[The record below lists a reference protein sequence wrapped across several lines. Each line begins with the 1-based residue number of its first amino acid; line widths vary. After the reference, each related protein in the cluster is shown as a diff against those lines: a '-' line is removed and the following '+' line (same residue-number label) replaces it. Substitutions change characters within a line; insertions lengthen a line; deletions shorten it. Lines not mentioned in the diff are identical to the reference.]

1 MGTHLYAT
9 MILLTYREQKQMKN
23 CMKTEVT
30 VKQCVTVLNKYVNV
44 SIFNI
49 QTEQVTPGPTV

>member
-1 MGTHLYAT
+1 

-23 CMKTEVT
+23 RMKTEVT

-49 QTEQVTPGPTV
+49 QTTEQVTPGPTV